1 MSSIKL
7 NPVTL
12 PFSTF
17 WNIGHPIDTFY
28 IAVSAGV
35 VRVVSQGYRN
45 ECNIITPC
53 TIKEAIYF
61 WCAHPMYNA
70 SLILSIFNGG
80 HGGCFEKMYGSPF
93 EYNMDSRSGLDSY
106 VLSPFWRKWF

>member
-12 PFSTF
+12 PFSAF

-28 IAVSAGV
+28 IAVSAGLV
-35 VRVVSQGYRN
+35 WIVSQGYGN
-45 ECNIITPC
+45 EHNISTPC
-53 TIKEAIYF
+53 AVKEAVYF
-61 WCAHPMYNA
+61 RCAHPMYNA

-80 HGGCFEKMYGSPF
+80 HSSRFEKRTVFHS
-93 EYNMDSRSGLDSY
+93 NTTLILGL
-106 VLSPFWRKWF
+106 V